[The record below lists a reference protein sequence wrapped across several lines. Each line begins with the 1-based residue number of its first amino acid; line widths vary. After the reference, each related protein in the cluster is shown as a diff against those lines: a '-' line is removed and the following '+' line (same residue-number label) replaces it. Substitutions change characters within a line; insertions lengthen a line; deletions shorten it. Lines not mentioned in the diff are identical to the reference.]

1 MKILLVYAPFCTP
14 VSPPYSITNL
24 FSFLKNN
31 SHHEVKV
38 LDLNLQFHWLK
49 FPEQGK
55 YFCLGKWDDYE
66 KIANEYQQLTKKV
79 YSENNRLVVEGKRP
93 EFFAELLEKITSE
106 KADLVAFSVVYSSQ
120 AFYVQALLKELK
132 DLKNV
137 ITVIGGPAINGKLA
151 ANHVFKNEIEFLEFI
166 EKRSTKQKSIDHT
179 RLKVDYPL
187 DFSSYDGNN
196 YFTPKAVIPLKT
208 STTCYWQRCTFCSHY
223 AKVPYYQIPL
233 EVIKKTIRLS
243 GKKTFFLID
252 DMIPAK
258 RLVELGELFGSLGV
272 EWACQ
277 LRPTKEFNE
286 EVLKKCY
293 DGGLRMVIWGVESG
307 NDRVLG
313 LIDKGTNTR
322 DVSLVLQRSH
332 QAGIKNV
339 TYIMFGFPGE
349 TPEEFMGTIL
359 FLQNNAEFID
369 LISPS
374 IFGLQKGTIV
384 YGNPEVF
391 GITQI
396 VEEERT
402 VLEPKI
408 TYTSSGM
415 TSGMSIDHVKRL
427 KKKVQPI
434 FLSINKYPTAMN
446 FFREHM
452 LCQD

>member
-31 SHHEVKV
+31 SDHEIKV
-38 LDLNLQFHWLK
+38 LDLNLEFHWLK
-49 FPEQGK
+49 FPEYGG
-55 YFCLGKWDDYE
+55 YFRSGKWRDYENSDYE
-66 KIANEYQQLTKKV
+66 KIATGYQQLTKKV
-79 YSENNRLVVEGKRP
+79 YAENNRLVVEGKQP
-93 EFFAELLEKITSE
+93 DFFRELLEKITSE
-106 KADLVAFSVVYSSQ
+106 KADIIAFSLVYSSQ
-120 AFYVQALLKELK
+120 AFYVQALLKVLQ
-132 DLKNV
+132 DV
-137 ITVIGGPAINGKLA
+137 TTVIGGPAINGKLA

-166 EKRSTKQKSIDHT
+166 EQKSIDHT

-187 DFSSYDGNN
+187 DFSCCDIGR
-196 YFTPKAVIPLKT
+196 YFIPKAVIPLKT

-223 AKVPYYQIPL
+223 AKVPYYQTSL
-233 EVIKKTIRLS
+233 EVIKKTVLLS
-243 GKKTFFLID
+243 GKKRFFLID

-258 RLVELGELFGSLGV
+258 RLLELGKLFGSLGV
-272 EWACQ
+272 TWGCQ
-277 LRPTKEFNE
+277 LRPTKEFNDD
-286 EVLKKCY
+286 VLKKCY
-293 DGGLRMVIWGVESG
+293 EGGLRMVIWGVESG

-349 TPEEFMGTIL
+349 TKEECMDTVI

-374 IFGLQKGTIV
+374 IFGLQRGTIV
-384 YGNPEVF
+384 YDNPASF

-396 VEEERT
+396 LEEERT
-402 VLEPKI
+402 VLEPKVK
-408 TYTSSGM
+408 YLSSGM
-415 TSGMSIDHVKRL
+415 SVEQVKKM
-427 KKKVQPI
+427 KKSVQSTI
-434 FLSINKYPTAMN
+434 LSINKYPSAMN

-452 LCQD
+452 LCWNDSH

>member
-1 MKILLVYAPFCTP
+1 M
-14 VSPPYSITNL
+14 
-24 FSFLKNN
+24 
-31 SHHEVKV
+31 
-38 LDLNLQFHWLK
+38 NLQFHWLK